1 MGDIRPWV
9 KEETFILSYS
19 LPDSIVDGFLE
30 QRQILKTEFKPNAS
44 AGNNFRG
51 YTMVTSSLL
60 PRPLVQRYLL
70 DIDSM
75 LIEYQVRYKESV
87 PKAPGVMIKPM
98 SMFNFQHY
106 QPGACY
112 HVWHSEYP
120 GPEHNRPTRVLAF
133 MTYLNDVNAGG
144 ETEFLYYKLKIQPR
158 RGLTLM
164 WPAGFTHT
172 HRGCPTS
179 EEKLIL
185 TGWCIYSGIQP

>member
-1 MGDIRPWV
+1 MKSWMGNRG
-9 KEETFILSYS
+9 EETFILSHHVS
-19 LPDSIVDGFLE
+19 DSMVNRFLV
-30 QRQILKTEFKPNAS
+30 QRQALSHEFKPNAPS
-44 AGNNFRG
+44 GNNFRG
-51 YTMVTSSLL
+51 YTMVTSSSL
-60 PRPLVQRYLL
+60 PKPLVQHYLT

-87 PKAPGVMIKPM
+87 PKAPGVLIKPM

-120 GPEHNRPTRVLAF
+120 GPEKHRPTRVLAF
-133 MTYLNDVNAGG
+133 MTYLNDVNEGG
-144 ETEFLYYKLKIQPR
+144 ETEFLYYKLNIQPR

-172 HRGCPTS
+172 HRGCPTP
-179 EEKLIL
+179 EEKMII
-185 TGWCIYSGIQP
+185 TGWCIYLPIE